1 MLMAIIILPKMG
13 LQQGEIELDIPCHLS
28 HSNKN
33 SVVDANVNNKMTK
46 TKLNHTT

>member
-1 MLMAIIILPKMG
+1 MLMAVIILSKMG

-33 SVVDANVNNKMTK
+33 GVADAYLNNKMATTK
-46 TKLNHTT
+46 GNHTT